1 MNNSTRKRGK
11 YMKTIMEELIERVS
25 NGERFH
31 IDFGK
36 RNMKVGKEYL
46 IKDGEYDRNQRML
59 CIAVNPNSVL
69 DDIEILYRSYK
80 YSMPSERSE
89 SKRKKYFK
97 ALPVEELDVS
107 DMVNGES
114 RELTQCILEGYI
126 LCNILT
132 GAFKWNDDWGKWF
145 WQSKN
150 DPDLVILK
158 KWIEK

>member
-1 MNNSTRKRGK
+1 
-11 YMKTIMEELIERVS
+11 MKTIMEELIERVYD
-25 NGERFH
+25 GERFY
-31 IDFGK
+31 IDFEK

-46 IKDGEYDRNQRML
+46 IKDGEYDRNMRIL
-59 CIAVNPNSVL
+59 CVAANPNSVL
-69 DDIEILYRSYK
+69 DDIEVLYHSYK

-89 SKRKKYFK
+89 NKRKKYFK
-97 ALPVEELDVS
+97 ALSIDELDVS

-114 RELTQCILEGYI
+114 REMAQCILEGYI

-145 WQSKN
+145 WQSKT
-150 DPDLVILK
+150 DPDLVILR